1 MKASELMIKLGSF
14 IEKYGDLD
22 ICMHD
27 GKSVEYLSHED
38 KQDKFIIDYK

>member
-22 ICMHD
+22 IYMYD
-27 GKSVEYLSHED
+27 GKSIEYLCHED
-38 KQDKFIIDYK
+38 KQDKFIVDYK